1 MLHRIARSVLAP
13 LALLAAAIAVGT
25 HAQSGVTVTID
36 VDETRR
42 PIDPNIYGV
51 AHATSAQ
58 LADLNAP
65 LNRNGGNNTSRYN
78 WQINADNRGQDWYFQ
93 SIPEPSGTA
102 GKRGDDFVSDA
113 RGAGAEAALTIPTIG
128 WIARLGAN
136 RAKLASYSIAK
147 YGPQTGNDA
156 QWFPDAGNGI
166 RASDGAKITW
176 NDPADANTPNSTVL
190 QRGWIN
196 HLVARWGVAANGGL
210 RYYILDNEPSLWH
223 ETHRDV
229 HPTGASL
236 DEVRDYM
243 VAYAREVKNAD
254 PGALVVGPEE
264 WGWLGTRLSGYDQWY
279 GATYGWRDWSLLPD
293 RSSHGQ
299 MDYLPWLLQQLRQQ
313 STADGRRLLDVLTA
327 HYYPQGGEFSNDTS
341 SAMQARRNR
350 STRSL
355 WDPAYV
361 DESWIASVIRYI
373 PQLRDWVS
381 AYYPGT
387 KIGITEY
394 NWGAENH
401 INGATTQADIF
412 GIFGREGLD
421 MAARWTT
428 PAASSPTFKAMK
440 LYRNYDGN
448 GSTFG
453 DVSVR
458 TTSSANPDTLSVF
471 GAQRTSDNAVTVMVV
486 NKVSTANPVT
496 LTLASFAPGGSAQ
509 VYQLTSTNTIARLAD
524 IPVPATTVSITV
536 PGQSVT
542 LLVVPAAGGPVN
554 QPPTAVANATPTS
567 GAAPLTV
574 AFSAAG
580 SSDPEGAIASYQWT
594 FGDGTTGSGP
604 APSKT
609 YSSAGFFTAT
619 LTVTD
624 AQGATA
630 TATVTI
636 TVNPAPAPP
645 AAPTTLT
652 ASASGGTVTLRWTD
666 RSSSE
671 SGFYV
676 ERAVKG
682 GKNPAFTR
690 VGQVGANVTTFVQ
703 TVTAGQ
709 WIYRVQAFNAQE
721 TSAYSNQATIRV
733 R

>member
-1 MLHRIARSVLAP
+1 MIHRTTRTLLAP
-13 LALLAAAIAVGT
+13 LALLAAVVTAAT
-25 HAQSGVTVTID
+25 QAQSGVTVTVD
-36 VDETRR
+36 VAQARR
-42 PIDPNIYGV
+42 PIDRNVYGV
-51 AHATSAQ
+51 AHATAAQ

-93 SIPEPSGTA
+93 SIPEPSATA
-102 GKRGDDFVSDA
+102 GKRGDDFVADA
-113 RGAGAEAALTIPTIG
+113 RGAGAEPALTIPTIG

-147 YGPQTGNDA
+147 YGPQTGSDA

-176 NDPADANTPNSTVL
+176 NDPADANIQNSTVI
-190 QRGWIN
+190 QRGWID
-196 HLVARWGVAANGGL
+196 HLVTRWGIADNGGL

-236 DEVRDYM
+236 DDVRDYM

-254 PGALVVGPEE
+254 PGASVIGPEE

-279 GATYGWRDWSLLPD
+279 GATQGWRDWSLLPD
-293 RSSHGQ
+293 RAAHGQ

-313 STADGRRLLDVLTA
+313 SLNDGRRLLDVLTA
-327 HYYPQGGEFSNDTS
+327 HYYPQGGEFSDDTS

-361 DESWIASVIRYI
+361 DESWVASVVRYI
-373 PQLRDWVS
+373 PQLRDWVDT
-381 AYYPGT
+381 YYPGT

-394 NWGAENH
+394 NWGAEAH
-401 INGATTQADIF
+401 INGATTQADIY

-421 MAARWTT
+421 MGARWTT
-428 PAASSPTFKAMK
+428 PAASTPTYKAMR

-448 GSTFG
+448 RSTFG

-458 TTSSANPDTLSVF
+458 TISSANPDTLSVF
-471 GAQRTSDNAVTVMVV
+471 GAQRTSDNAATVMIV
-486 NKVSTANPVT
+486 NKVPTSSAVAV
-496 LTLASFAPGGSAQ
+496 TLASFAPGGAAQ
-509 VYQLTSTNTIARLAD
+509 IYQLTSTNTIARLAD
-524 IPVPATTVSITV
+524 IAVPASALSLTV

-542 LLVVPAAGGPVN
+542 LLVVPASGGPVN
-554 QPPTAVANATPTS
+554 LPPVAVASATPTS
-567 GAAPLTV
+567 GTAPLTV
-574 AFSAAG
+574 SFSAAG
-580 SSDPEGAIASYQWT
+580 SSDPEGAVASYQWA
-594 FGDGTTGSGP
+594 FGDGTNGSGP
-604 APSKT
+604 TPSKIYAT
-609 YSSAGFFTAT
+609 AGTFTAT

-624 AQGATA
+624 GQGATDSA
-630 TATVTI
+630 SVGVL
-636 TVNPAPAPP
+636 VNPAPAPP
-645 AAPTTLT
+645 AAPTNLT
-652 ASASGGTVTLRWTD
+652 ASASGRTVTVRWTD
-666 RSSSE
+666 RSSNE

-676 ERAVKG
+676 ERAVKA
-682 GKNPAFTR
+682 GKNPVFTR
-690 VGQVGANVTTFVQ
+690 VGQLGANVTTFVQ
-703 TVTAGQ
+703 TVTADQ
-709 WIYRVQAFNAQE
+709 WIYRVQAVNAQGV
-721 TSAYSNQATIRV
+721 SAYSNQATIRV